1 MIDKTKQMTWSQ
13 FSIKILGVYFGNSVI
28 DNSNWDKISHSLT
41 KNQHYALWTQCNSLW
56 DENRN
61 CKPNP
66 IIQTLVYRSNIHNFK
81 IYQKENWKKKTKNK
95 QGFSGT
101 KKM

>member
-41 KNQHYALWTQCNSLW
+41 KNQHYAL
-56 DENRN
+56 
-61 CKPNP
+61 
-66 IIQTLVYRSNIHNFK
+66 
-81 IYQKENWKKKTKNK
+81 
-95 QGFSGT
+95 
-101 KKM
+101 